1 MDGVTLDL
9 VTVYEHI
16 TNLEH
21 NLADSDHQVDI
32 LQMCVG
38 DYEGIQVDAA
48 RELMAVEAELAH
60 LREENLQLRAD
71 RSMFR
76 FWHCL
81 LVEAHKKY

>member
-9 VTVYEHI
+9 VTAYERI
-16 TNLEH
+16 ADLEH

-32 LQMCVG
+32 LQTCVG
-38 DYEGIQVDAA
+38 DYERMQADAA
-48 RELMAVEAELAH
+48 RELMAAEAELAR

-71 RSMFR
+71 RGMFP
-76 FWHCL
+76 FWRCL